1 MKQIFIGIVIGLV
14 IIGITGVIMWGSR
27 SAPKEKVISTFG
39 ECVRAGFPV
48 QESDP
53 RVCSTPDGTV
63 FEEEDVRSPGV
74 GL

>member
-1 MKQIFIGIVIGLV
+1 MKQVIIGLIIGLL
-14 IIGITGVIMWGSR
+14 IIGITGAIMWGSR

-39 ECVRAGFPV
+39 ECVRAGFPI

-53 RVCSTPDGTV
+53 RVCRTPDGAS

>member
-1 MKQIFIGIVIGLV
+1 MKQIFIGLVIGLIVIGIAGFIMFAARRAPATSV
-14 IIGITGVIMWGSR
+14 IT
-27 SAPKEKVISTFG
+27 TFG

-53 RVCSTPDGTV
+53 RVCRTPDGKS
-63 FEEEDVRSPGV
+63 FEEDKVGTPGV

>member
-1 MKQIFIGIVIGLV
+1 VKQIFIGLVIGLF
-14 IIGITGVIMWGSR
+14 IIGIVGAIIFGQRKTPKSQVIM
-27 SAPKEKVISTFG
+27 TFG

-53 RVCSTPDGTV
+53 RVCRTPDGKS
-63 FEEEDVRSPGV
+63 FEEDKVGTPGV

>member
-1 MKQIFIGIVIGLV
+1 MKQIFIGLVIGLIVIG
-14 IIGITGVIMWGSR
+14 IAGFIMFASR
-27 SAPKEKVISTFG
+27 SAPAASAITTFG

-53 RVCSTPDGTV
+53 RVCRTPDGKS
-63 FEEEDVRSPGV
+63 FEEDKVGTPGV

>member
-1 MKQIFIGIVIGLV
+1 MKQIFIGLVIGLF
-14 IIGITGVIMWGSR
+14 IIGIVGAIMFTQRKAPKSQVIM
-27 SAPKEKVISTFG
+27 TFG

-53 RVCSTPDGTV
+53 RVCRTPDGKS
-63 FEEEDVRSPGV
+63 FEEDKVGTPGV